1 MSQQMI
7 SDKDVE
13 KYYNENVGLYSSF
26 LIRLEQKITNELHNK
41 DCKYIKIESRI
52 KKLESLIKKVKQ
64 KAYTDLAKQ
73 FTDFAALRII
83 AKNETNVDKIC
94 KYIEETFKIDKAN
107 SIDKRKLLDD
117 NKVGYL
123 SVHYIVSF
131 PTRALKSS
139 VENQPYKGLKAEIQ
153 VRTALQ
159 HAWADITHDSVY
171 KEGIQVPKTIK
182 RKINLISGLLE
193 LADQEFVNL
202 EDEMRKFN
210 DEIKKNEGIG
220 ACGIDNFT
228 LNILMQSLFEGY
240 YFLDVVQSIKE
251 IKEFGISTISEF
263 NNLINK
269 DLIDYFK
276 KEKAFRT
283 YDGIVRNILIISNAE
298 KYFKCENSC
307 KEVSEFS
314 RKMYENFGL
323 NMLELKEK
331 FGLQLS

>member
-1 MSQQMI
+1 MGQLMI
-7 SDKDVE
+7 SDEDVE
-13 KYYNENVGLYSSF
+13 KYYSENKGLYSSF
-26 LIRLEQKITNELHNK
+26 LIRLKQKITNELHNK
-41 DCKYIKIESRI
+41 DCKYIKIEGRI
-52 KKLESLIKKVKQ
+52 KELDSLIKKVKQ
-64 KAYTDLAKQ
+64 KSYTDLAKQ

-83 AKNETNVDKIC
+83 AKNETDVDKIC
-94 KYIEETFKIDKAN
+94 TYIEEAFKIDKAN

-131 PTRALKSS
+131 PTRALKNS

-159 HAWADITHDSVY
+159 HAWADITHDSIY
-171 KEGIQVPKTIK
+171 KEGIQVPKAIK

-202 EDEMRKFN
+202 EKEINKLN
-210 DEIKKNEGIG
+210 DEIKNNEGIG

-240 YFLDVVQSIKE
+240 YFLDVVQSIRE
-251 IKEFGISTISEF
+251 IKEFGIFTISEF
-263 NNLINK
+263 NNLINN
-269 DLIDYFK
+269 DLIDYFN

-283 YDGIVRNILIISNAE
+283 YDGIVRNILIISDAE
-298 KYFKCENSC
+298 KYFECKNSC

-323 NMLELKEK
+323 NMVELKEK
-331 FGLQLS
+331 FGLKLS